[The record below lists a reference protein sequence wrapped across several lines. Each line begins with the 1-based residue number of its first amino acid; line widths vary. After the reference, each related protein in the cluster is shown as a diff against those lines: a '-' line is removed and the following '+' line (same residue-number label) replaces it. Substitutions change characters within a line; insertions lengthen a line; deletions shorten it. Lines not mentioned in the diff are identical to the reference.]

1 MFDTK
6 MKAYLLFYF
15 LVVNDSSKVLLLSS
29 FIGGGNYINFHIG
42 EDSNFHFFRLMR
54 GREERSIGTLAP
66 LLRYLKKPRLWP
78 QQECQKAMSLI
89 NEQNNNVACVACFL
103 YISLS
108 SLHNDGMKWP
118 NFKFSWERERQGDKF
133 HHLCLN
139 SGAFPSLQLQP
150 KFSSSK

>member
-15 LVVNDSSKVLLLSS
+15 LVVNDSSKLVLLLSS
-29 FIGGGNYINFHIG
+29 IIKGTTLIFISEKVVIFIFSGSYG
-42 EDSNFHFFRLMR
+42 
-54 GREERSIGTLAP
+54 GREEGSIGTLAP

-78 QQECQKAMSLI
+78 QQERQKAISLI
-89 NEQNNNVACVACFL
+89 NEQNNNVARVACFL
-103 YISLS
+103 YISSS

-139 SGAFPSLQLQP
+139 SGAFLSLQLQP
-150 KFSSSK
+150 KFFSFK